1 MAVRNIVQIDEE
13 KCNGCGQCIP
23 TCHEGAIQLV
33 DGKAKLVSD
42 VYCDGLGDCLGTC
55 PQDAITMI
63 EREAADYDQAAVD
76 ERLEQLEAETA
87 PQEAPAAG
95 GCPGTQARSLRPAAG
110 HAGGCPG
117 ATARQLQPERADAPS
132 QDAAPT
138 PSELQNWPLQ
148 LHLVPPTAPYLKG
161 ADLLFA
167 ADCVGFAS
175 PAFHKDLL
183 RGKQLIIACPKLDDA
198 NAYLEKL
205 VALFKG
211 NAVNSV
217 EVAHMEVPCCF
228 SLRRLI
234 EVALQ
239 RAGVDVPLT
248 VTKVGISGEVQERV
262 EAKDAPA
269 QS

>member
-1 MAVRNIVQIDEE
+1 MAVRKIVQIDEE

-23 TCHEGAIQLV
+23 ACHEGAIQLV

-55 PQDAITMI
+55 PQDAITII

-76 ERLEQLEAETA
+76 ERLEQLEAEAA

-95 GCPGTQARSLRPAAG
+95 GCPGAQARSLSADAG

-117 ATARQLQPERADAPS
+117 AAARQLQPEQADAPS

-167 ADCVGFAS
+167 ADCVGFAC
-175 PAFHKDLL
+175 PDFHKDLL

-205 VALFKG
+205 VTLFES

-228 SLRRLI
+228 GLRRLI
-234 EVALQ
+234 EVALE

-248 VTKVGISGEVQERV
+248 VTKVGIDGEVQERV
-262 EAKDAPA
+262 EAKPAPA